1 MIDGSQH
8 LGMGNGTLDFWGFMD
23 WRIYVGL
30 WTDRDSESWGS
41 GCMGLG
47 DPEFPG
53 MSRGVD
59 YFSNS
64 RGPDYCATRVYI
76 YIYI

>member
-47 DPEFPG
+47 DPEFREFRSSELGHVG
-53 MSRGVD
+53 MSG
-59 YFSNS
+59 FQSAFAK
-64 RGPDYCATRVYI
+64 PW
-76 YIYI
+76 